1 VLVDAAFSLVAV
13 SYKLNCGFVTNVI
26 FGDLLSVFTFVLL
39 HYSAEIVDDVV
50 VQKWKYVRYLV
61 SHAQLRVA
69 SLACWLY
76 SHATVTRNK

>member
-26 FGDLLSVFTFVLL
+26 FGDLLSVFTFVFL
-39 HYSAEIVDDVV
+39 HSSAEFVDDV

-69 SLACWLY
+69 CWLH